1 MFSYYSWLGFR
12 SLRRNPW
19 LTGLMILILSVG
31 VAASVSTLTIL
42 HMMSADPIPEKSTKL
57 FIPILDNG
65 PANDYKPGDRYIDEQ
80 MSYRD
85 VHALLNSAIGKYRTG
100 LYGISAL
107 IEMPRKDLGVIEV
120 EGMAA
125 SRDFFPMMQ
134 VPMLYGERWSVA
146 DEKNGADVVVLSRK
160 TSEKMFGKENP
171 VGRMATMWGRSYLI
185 AGVMDTWRP
194 LPRFYRFNGRG
205 GAFMSEESF
214 IVPFESAIR
223 NQTPHSGGMSCTERS
238 GPGWQAL
245 LDSECTWLTFW
256 VEMNSASERGQ
267 LASFLDAYVSE
278 QQKMGRF
285 PRHAPNLLFDVHG
298 WLQELKIVGN
308 DEKMSVWLAL
318 GFLMLCMVNTIGL
331 LLAKFSGRAAEIGV
345 RRALGASRRQI
356 FFQALVETGVVG
368 TVGAFSGILLSVL
381 FLKLISLQAG
391 YLKAVARM
399 DWEMLLLTVVMS
411 VVAALLAG
419 LLPTWRACQIT
430 PAIQLKSQ

>member
-42 HMMSADPIPEKSTKL
+42 HMMSADPIPEKSDRL
-57 FIPILDNG
+57 FSPILDNA
-65 PANDYKPGDRYIDEQ
+65 PASGYHPGERYGDEQ

-85 VHALLNSAIGKYRTG
+85 VHALLNSDIGKYRAG

-146 DEKNGADVVVLSRK
+146 DDKNGADVVVLSRK
-160 TSEKMFGKENP
+160 TSEKMFGAENP
-171 VGRMATMWGRSYLI
+171 VGRTATMWGRSYLI
-185 AGVMDTWRP
+185 AGVMDNWRP
-194 LPRFYRFNGRG
+194 LPRFYRFNGRNS
-205 GAFMSEESF
+205 AFDNEEGF
-214 IVPFESAIR
+214 IVPFYSAMR
-223 NQTPHSGGMSCTERS
+223 NQTPHSGGMSCSSKRE
-238 GPGWQAL
+238 PGWQAL

-256 VEMNSASERGQ
+256 VEMNKASERPQ
-267 LASFLDAYVSE
+267 LAAFLDAYVSE
-278 QQKMGRF
+278 QQKLGRF
-285 PRHAPNLLFDVHG
+285 PRHAPNLLFDVRG

-368 TVGAFSGILLSVL
+368 MVGAFSGILLSVL